1 MTPMLTTTKR
11 QAPRTGRSPWHL
23 TLCLFPLACLA
34 LAGSLAGCGGE
45 PAASTGVFP
54 AEPYVTVPSKQGSL
68 SIAVRTGPAQPP
80 ERGLVD
86 VEITALDADS
96 SKPVSGLKVELVPW
110 MPAMGH
116 GASTDVTIEP
126 RDGGRY
132 VSRGLGLFMPGRW
145 ELRTSFEGAVNED
158 AIIPLQIP

>member
-1 MTPMLTTTKR
+1 MTPTLTTTKR
-11 QAPRTGRSPWHL
+11 QAPRTRRSPSHL
-23 TLCLFPLACLA
+23 AFFLFPLACLA
-34 LAGSLAGCGGE
+34 FAVGCGSE
-45 PAASTGVFP
+45 PAASTEVFP
-54 AEPYVTVPSKQGSL
+54 AEPYATVTSKHGGL
-68 SIAVRTGPAQPP
+68 AIAVRTGPVQPP

-96 SKPVSGLKVELVPW
+96 SKPVSGLNVALVPW

-116 GASTDVTIEP
+116 GAATDVTIEP
-126 RDGGRY
+126 REGGRY
-132 VSRGLGLFMPGRW
+132 VARGLGLFMAGRW